1 MNKMNDST
9 KKPSSTGRNQPLQRK
24 RVFQEETERKKE
36 LNKKRKRERKEK
48 EKEKEKRRKEEETE
62 RKELVLKSK

>member
-1 MNKMNDST
+1 MNDST

-36 LNKKRKRERKEK
+36 INKKRKRERK